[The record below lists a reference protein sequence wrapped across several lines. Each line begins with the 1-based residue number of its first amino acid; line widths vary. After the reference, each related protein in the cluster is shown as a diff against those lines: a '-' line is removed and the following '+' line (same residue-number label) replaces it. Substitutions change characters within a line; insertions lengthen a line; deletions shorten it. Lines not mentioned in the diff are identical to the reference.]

1 MKRRETKKGIRRT
14 EKRVATYVQDY
25 LKARAQGNE
34 ELKYKAGKSS
44 ISMLASLLAWYLRLA
59 SSWNDKERWIDG
71 LINGHIHL
79 LRSNEIIVHGEMVWG
94 LLRDVGGHQWKE
106 PFSAIVRVANAC
118 GEIHSYSLKFGTDAP
133 LSEKLVESG
142 SYYALLPDSEIEL
155 SDSGEPICNYS
166 EGKDEY
172 KFYFSKHSKA

>member
-1 MKRRETKKGIRRT
+1 MKRRETKKGIRRA
-14 EKRVATYVQDY
+14 EMRVATYVQTY
-25 LKARAQGNE
+25 LKAHEQGNE
-34 ELKYKAGKSS
+34 ELKYKSGKSS
-44 ISMLASLLAWYLRLA
+44 ISTLASLLAWYLRLA
-59 SSWNDKERWIDG
+59 PSWNDKERWVDG

-106 PFSAIVRVANAC
+106 PFSAVVRVARAD
-118 GEIHSYSLKFGTDAP
+118 GKLRSYSLKFGEDAP

-155 SDSGEPICNYS
+155 ADSGEPMCSCSEAQDDYS
-166 EGKDEY
+166 
-172 KFYFSKHSKA
+172 FYFSRRGEV